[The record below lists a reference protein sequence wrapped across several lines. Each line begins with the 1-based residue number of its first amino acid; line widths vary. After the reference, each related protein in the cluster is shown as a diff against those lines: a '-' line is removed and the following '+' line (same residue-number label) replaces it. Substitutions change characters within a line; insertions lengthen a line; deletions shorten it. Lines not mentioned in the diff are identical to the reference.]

1 MKNFLIKIRYCGYS
15 ADFNVTCEDS
25 AVGIEKAILDKLGKN
40 EVKFEKNGFTSKI
53 VNGWP
58 MRRLQVTQDLYIQKK
73 SLELEWQQEH
83 LKEGKYNINMSYID
97 KKIQE
102 VVKEI
107 IAKEF
112 EQATI
117 QTKIEDAKS
126 EVSIAT

>member
-1 MKNFLIKIRYCGYS
+1 M
-15 ADFNVTCEDS
+15 
-25 AVGIEKAILDKLGKN
+25 
-40 EVKFEKNGFTSKI
+40 
-53 VNGWP
+53 
-58 MRRLQVTQDLYIQKK
+58 TQDLYTTKR

-102 VVKEI
+102 IVKTI

-112 EQATI
+112 DEQTL
-117 QTKIEDAKS
+117 QTKISEAKP